1 MRDPG
6 AAVLQA
12 LVAPNYGVHWLVLV
26 EDPDGNM
33 AEVTL
38 LEGLDFFAGFGLNL
52 DIDQLSDTLALRLRR
67 DYGVPVRQLSLAPLR
82 EDSVLNRDSEDE
94 YAPRID
100 VDRRVEVYC
109 AIMGSGLLPGEYTSG
124 STDWHLIFEG
134 FLDAWDSARQPME
147 LPARDQMGELI
158 DREIET
164 VRDYGSEAGVATE
177 DLVQQFIDDNF
188 GMYGPEL
195 FVPASPGTSITRW
208 RPATNV
214 GEEAASLVEGTGWTL
229 RYRWDEDTRSY
240 RLTLFFI
247 DPEDLTPVYTFGA
260 GTYLRITQLTVDRRD
275 VVNRLI
281 GTYTD
286 RTTGNPSPRMIVQD
300 GDSIVR
306 YGLRARGVN
315 ETADSPIDSEEEL
328 AALLDA
334 ILAALKDPIASV
346 EIETLFMPFLE
357 PGDVIG
363 IAADGVN
370 INTDLVVA
378 TKSIRHDVGP
388 GRERTFIQGRAAP
401 AAAYLRWKARV
412 TGETGGGGTE
422 PADPNQAT
430 IESLAIQEV
439 NTAEGQFTQTAV
451 VLGQHTARWVLYER
465 DGAWPTENG
474 LEDGVLDR
482 RYIVGDFSASDPQPG
497 RRSAQ
502 PSVTRFAIGIAK
514 NSAEKIGD
522 RESASVAVG
531 AGGIGSEGPAL
542 EFVGV
547 EPEVDRVRTFW
558 APNGT
563 ILADLGRYVVD
574 VFRDSLIIALAV
586 PAEDEEADDTDAVPC
601 GGDDDCQYFQ
611 FTWRFRL
618 RDTSLVHPTVE
629 YSAPYGQLW
638 EAFTL

>member
-1 MRDPG
+1 MRDVN
-6 AAVLQA
+6 AAVLA
-12 LVAPNYGVHWLVLV
+12 AMVAPNYGVHWLVLV

-38 LEGLDFFAGFGLNL
+38 LEGLDFFAGFGLSL

-67 DYGVPVRQLSLAPLR
+67 DYGVPVQQLSLAPLR
-82 EDSVLNRDSEDE
+82 EDSILNRDSEDE
-94 YAPRID
+94 YAPRVD

-134 FLDAWDSARQPME
+134 FLDAWDSAQQPME

-164 VRDYGSEAGVATE
+164 VRDYGSDAGVALE

-195 FVPASPGTSITRW
+195 FVPVPPDTMITRW

-229 RYRWDEDTRSY
+229 RYRWDESTLSY

-247 DPEDLTPVYTFGA
+247 DPEDMTPVYTFGV
-260 GTYLRITQLTVDRRD
+260 GTYLRITQLAVDKRE

-286 RTTGNPSPRMIVQD
+286 RATGNPSPRMVVQD

-306 YGLRARGVN
+306 YGLRARSVVEN
-315 ETADSPIDSEEEL
+315 ADSPIDSEEEL
-328 AALLDA
+328 SALLDA

-357 PGDVIG
+357 PGDVVG

-370 INTDLVVA
+370 TNTDLVVA
-378 TKSIRHDVGP
+378 TKSIRHEVGP
-388 GRERTFIQGRAAP
+388 GRERTYITGRAAP
-401 AAAYLRWKARV
+401 AAAYLRWKAR
-412 TGETGGGGTE
+412 TSGETGGGTTE

-430 IESLAIQEV
+430 IESLQIVEI
-439 NTAEGQFTQTAV
+439 NTAQGQFTQTSGV
-451 VLGQHTARWVLYER
+451 FGQHAAEWPLWER
-465 DGAWPTENG
+465 DGDWPTTDAT
-474 LEDGVLDR
+474 EDGPLDDR
-482 RYIVGDFSASDPQPG
+482 FHQGALSTQVTSRGLRTARPSMTRY
-497 RRSAQ
+497 
-502 PSVTRFAIGIAK
+502 AIAIAL
-514 NSAEKIGD
+514 NSAGKMGD
-522 RESASVAVG
+522 RASASVAVG
-531 AGGIGSEGPAL
+531 AGGVGTEAPAL
-542 EFVGV
+542 EFFFAAPDG
-547 EPEVDRVRTFW
+547 DHVRLDW
-558 APNGT
+558 SGNGT
-563 ILADLGRYVVD
+563 VQADPGRYVVD
-574 VFRDSLIIALAV
+574 VFRDSLIIALGVA
-586 PAEDEEADDTDAVPC
+586 AEDLTTDDNDAVPC
-601 GGDDDCQYFQ
+601 AGGDACQYFQ
-611 FTWRFRL
+611 FVWRALL
-618 RDTSLVHPTVE
+618 RDTDEVHPTVE
-629 YSAPYGQLW
+629 YTYPYGQLW
-638 EAFTL
+638 QAFTL